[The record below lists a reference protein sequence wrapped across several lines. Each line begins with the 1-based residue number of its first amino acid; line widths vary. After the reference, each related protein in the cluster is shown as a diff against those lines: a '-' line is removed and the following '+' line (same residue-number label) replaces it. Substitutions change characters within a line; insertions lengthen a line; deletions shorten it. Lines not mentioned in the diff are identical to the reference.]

1 MITKLPA
8 RIQVQELVSSR
19 YGAGYAG
26 TGYAGAGYAGT
37 GYAGAGYAGTGYAG
51 AGYDGGGYAPPETL
65 DDGLPRPLSWDE
77 RVSGSD
83 VVKTQEGLTLKL
95 QSSAQQ
101 TPPQPGWVLVLTGG
115 SAEAGYDWT
124 LYGLPR
130 KH

>member
-26 TGYAGAGYAGT
+26 TGYAGAGYDGG
-37 GYAGAGYAGTGYAG
+37 GYAGAGYDGGGYAG